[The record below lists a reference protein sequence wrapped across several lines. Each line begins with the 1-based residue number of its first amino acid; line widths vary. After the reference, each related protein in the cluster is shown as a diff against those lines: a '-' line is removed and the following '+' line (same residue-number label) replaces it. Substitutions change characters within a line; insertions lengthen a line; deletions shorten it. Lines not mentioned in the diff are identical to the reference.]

1 MANLSWT
8 NSGRLEEK
16 IHNYTIIYC
25 HPCSNCTTTGRV
37 DGING
42 NASTYKLHL
51 PVNNTCY
58 EIKMISCTL
67 SSCRMY
73 SDSITHDIKA
83 GLAIRHGNSS
93 GETTTSNDQSIRYV
107 QKVYIYIWITIDCPR
122 WSKIVHM
129 LNIHKDAE
137 FTKTIIHGHVS
148 PIVYRI
154 EQSWTKGDAQAIANK
169 HKGRG

>member
-25 HPCSNCTTTGRV
+25 YPCSNCTTTGRV

-67 SSCRMY
+67 SSCRMC
-73 SDSITHDIKA
+73 SDSITQDIKA

-107 QKVYIYIWITIDCPR
+107 QKVYIHLNHDWLSKVIKDCPYVKYSQRR
-122 WSKIVHM
+122 W
-129 LNIHKDAE
+129 IHKNNY
-137 FTKTIIHGHVS
+137 TWTC
-148 PIVYRI
+148 
-154 EQSWTKGDAQAIANK
+154 QS
-169 HKGRG
+169 HCL